1 MFDIKKQLSMLPSCP
16 GVYIMKDAAGDVI
29 YVGKAKLLKNRVRQY
44 FQNSAKPAKVES
56 MVKNIAEFEYI
67 ITDSE
72 LEALILECNLIK
84 KYRPKYNVIFMDD
97 KTYPFIKVTVNEE
110 YPRILKVRSI
120 RSDGAK
126 YFGPYTS
133 EGAVNDVIRFLK
145 KLYPVR
151 RCQKDIRKLIQRG
164 ERHCLNYDIGVCA
177 GPCRGIEGRREYMK
191 MVDEIVLFL
200 SGKSDQ
206 ILKIL
211 EESMKEAS
219 RALEF
224 EKAAYFRDK
233 IESLKILAQRQKIV
247 SKNMIDQDFV
257 GVAFEGGRACIQVF
271 FVREGKIMGRE
282 HFIVEDV
289 SKDQESEVISSFI
302 KHFYSLQGFIPKE
315 IIIPVETGDEDVLQS
330 WLEGIRGQKVY
341 ITIPQKGDKK
351 HMVQM
356 VQRNA
361 QEAIQKFSNINKI
374 KGIGETLE
382 ELCELIGLESV
393 PRRIEAFDISN
404 IQGVDSVG
412 SMVVFTNGKKDKRE
426 YRRFKIKNVEGP
438 DDYSSMCE
446 IVHRRFKKWDTRPD
460 IIFVDGGK
468 GQVGVVNK
476 LLDSEGIDIPVWGI
490 FKDERHNTKGIVSS
504 EKEIVL
510 KKSSSLF
517 KFIASIQ
524 DEMHRFAI
532 TYHRS
537 LRQRRIQK
545 SIIDEISGVGRA
557 RKLLLLSHFKTIE
570 NIKNASVEELKGVEG
585 INAKLAE
592 HIYRFFREGKRRD

>member
-1 MFDIKKQLSMLPSCP
+1 MFDIKKQLSMLPSSP
-16 GVYIMKDAAGDVI
+16 GVYIMKDAVGDVI
-29 YVGKAKLLKNRVRQY
+29 YVGKAKSLKNRVRQY
-44 FQNSAKPAKVES
+44 FQNAAKPAKVES

-145 KLYPVR
+145 KLYPIR
-151 RCQKDIRKLIQRG
+151 RCKKDIRKLIKRG
-164 ERHCLNYDIGVCA
+164 ERHCLNYDIGVCS

-219 RALEF
+219 RGLEF

-257 GVAFEGGRACIQVF
+257 GVAFESGRACIQVF

-330 WLEGIRGQKVY
+330 WIEGIKGQRVY
-341 ITIPQKGDKK
+341 ITVPQKGDKK

-356 VQRNA
+356 VQKNA
-361 QEAIQKFSNINKI
+361 REAVLKFSNINKI

-412 SMVVFTNGKKDKRE
+412 SMVVFTNGKKDNRE

-446 IVHRRFKKWDTRPD
+446 IIHRRFKKWDTRPEL
-460 IIFVDGGK
+460 IFVDGGK
-468 GQVGVVNK
+468 GQVGVVKK

-490 FKDERHNTKGIVSS
+490 FKDDRHNTKGIVNG

-510 KKSSSLF
+510 KKPSSLF
-517 KFIASIQ
+517 KLIASVQ

-537 LRQRRIQK
+537 LRQRRIQR
-545 SIIDEISGVGRA
+545 SIIDEIPGVGRA
-557 RKLLLLSHFKTIE
+557 RKLLLLSRFKTVE
-570 NIKNASVEELKGVEG
+570 NIKNASIEELKGVEG

-592 HIYRFFREGKRRD
+592 HIYRFFREEKRRD

>member
-557 RKLLLLSHFKTIE
+557 RKLLHLSHFKTIE